1 MKCRFTSSGIPN
13 CTEMDWWDEFD
24 LMLAPAES
32 ESASGSTKPEG
43 TGSLKVTTE
52 PAEEGKKASEIIA
65 RIGCLPCQHT
75 TNRGLHDRNA
85 TLWSSWSV
93 ESGGKK
99 VYFAG

>member
-1 MKCRFTSSGIPN
+1 
-13 CTEMDWWDEFD
+13 MDWWEEFD
-24 LMLAPAES
+24 LVLAPAES
-32 ESASGSTKPEG
+32 EPVKD
-43 TGSLKVTTE
+43 TE
-52 PAEEGKKASEIIA
+52 VGKKTSEIIA

>member
-1 MKCRFTSSGIPN
+1 
-13 CTEMDWWDEFD
+13 MDWWEERD
-24 LMLAPAES
+24 LVLAP
-32 ESASGSTKPEG
+32 
-43 TGSLKVTTE
+43 TGSDPARNALGSPESGGTDSQLNATT
-52 PAEEGKKASEIIA
+52 EEGKKASEIIA